1 MLASA
6 MTADIS
12 VVVCA
17 HDEGRWE
24 EIKAALASLAE
35 QTVTPREVIVVVDHN
50 DHLLGRIRDE
60 LGARTLANAEPKGL
74 GGARNTGFAAASGS
88 VVAFMDDDAVA
99 SPGWLQH
106 LRDHYGD
113 DEVAGVGGSAAP
125 LWMTSRPGWFPP
137 EFDWVI
143 GCSYLGMPLRTQQ
156 VRNMFGC
163 NMSFRR
169 DLLVSLGGF
178 RLGYSCDET
187 ELCIRLGQRWPERRI
202 LYVPEAS
209 IRHHVPE
216 NRTRFRRFISRCYF
230 EGGSKAVVSRLVG
243 SGQALSDEYRY
254 TREVLPRGARQGL
267 SAFLRHGDVAG
278 LARALAIAA
287 GLGATAVGYLVGHVM
302 INRAARRRGWRGE
315 HIGWHRAKCPDF

>member
-1 MLASA
+1 

-24 EIKAALASLAE
+24 EIRAALRSLVQ
-35 QTVTPREVIVVVDHN
+35 QTVAPHEVIVVVDHN
-50 DHLLGRIRDE
+50 DRLLVRIRDE
-60 LGARTLANAEPKGL
+60 LGAQVLANAEPKGL

-99 SPGWLQH
+99 SPGWIEH
-106 LRDHYGD
+106 LRDHYTD
-113 DEVAGVGGSAAP
+113 DDVAGVGGSAAP
-125 LWMTSRPGWFPP
+125 LWTDSRPGWFPP

-169 DLLVSLGGF
+169 ELLVSLGGF

-187 ELCIRLGQRWPERRI
+187 ELCIRLGQRWPEKRI

-209 IRHHVPE
+209 IRHHVPAS
-216 NRTRFRRFISRCYF
+216 RTRFRRFISRCYF
-230 EGGSKAVVSRLVG
+230 EGGSKAVVTRLVG
-243 SGQALSDEYRY
+243 SGQALASEYQY
-254 TREVLPRGARQGL
+254 TREVLPRGAWQGL
-267 SAFLRHGDVAG
+267 RAFLRHGDVDG
-278 LARALAIAA
+278 LARALTIVA
-287 GLGATAVGYLVGHVM
+287 GLGSTAVGYLLGHLA
-302 INRAARRRGWRGE
+302 INRAARKRGWRGG
-315 HIGWHRAKCPDF
+315 HIGWHRV

>member
-1 MLASA
+1 

-24 EIKAALASLAE
+24 EIEAALRSLAQ
-35 QTVTPREVIVVVDHN
+35 QTVAPHEVLVVVDHN
-50 DHLLGRIRDE
+50 DHLLARVRDE
-60 LGARTLANAEPKGL
+60 LGARVLANAEPKGL

-99 SPGWLQH
+99 SHGWLEQ
-106 LRDHYGD
+106 LIDHYTD
-113 DEVAGVGGSAAP
+113 DDVAGVGGSAAP
-125 LWMTSRPGWFPP
+125 LWTTSRPGWFPP

-169 DLLVSLGGF
+169 ELLVSLGGF

-187 ELCIRLGQRWPERRI
+187 ELCIRLGQRWPEKRI

-209 IRHHVPE
+209 IRHHVPAS
-216 NRTRFRRFISRCYF
+216 RTRFRRFISRCYF

-243 SGQALSDEYRY
+243 SGQALSSEYQY
-254 TREVLPRGARQGL
+254 TREVLPRGAWQGL
-267 SAFLRHGDVAG
+267 RAFLRHGDVDG
-278 LARALAIAA
+278 LARALTIVA
-287 GLGATAVGYLVGHVM
+287 GLGSTAAGYLLGHAM
-302 INRAARRRGWRGE
+302 INRAARERGWRGG
-315 HIGWHRAKCPDF
+315 HIGWHRG